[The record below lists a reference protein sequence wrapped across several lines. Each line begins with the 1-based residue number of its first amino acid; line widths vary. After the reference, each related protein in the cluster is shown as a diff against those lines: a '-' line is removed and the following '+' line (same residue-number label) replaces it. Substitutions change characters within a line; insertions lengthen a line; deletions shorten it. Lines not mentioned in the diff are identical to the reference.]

1 MTLRERIA
9 RAMCLD
15 EANRT
20 GYEPAAAQRFVESN
34 WLEYADTADA
44 VLAEIEAAGMVLVPK
59 EPTEAM
65 LTEGHYETGEDR
77 DTYYR
82 IYRAMLSAAGGE

>member
-9 RAMCLD
+9 RAIC
-15 EANRT
+15 EADLWPGAWAEACEAERNA
-20 GYEPAAAQRFVESN
+20 YLFK
-34 WLEYADTADA
+34 ADA
-44 VLAEIEAAGMVLVPK
+44 VLAEIVAAAMVLVPK